1 MPKAV
6 VSGSIRH
13 WLHNVFD
20 QMLCCIRG
28 TKRGDE
34 LLEVNGIPI
43 MSRSTD
49 EIVTMMVSV

>member
-1 MPKAV
+1 MVALDIGCTMCLIKCCV
-6 VSGSIRH
+6 VSEVLRE
-13 WLHNVFD
+13 
-20 QMLCCIRG
+20 
-28 TKRGDE
+28 GDE